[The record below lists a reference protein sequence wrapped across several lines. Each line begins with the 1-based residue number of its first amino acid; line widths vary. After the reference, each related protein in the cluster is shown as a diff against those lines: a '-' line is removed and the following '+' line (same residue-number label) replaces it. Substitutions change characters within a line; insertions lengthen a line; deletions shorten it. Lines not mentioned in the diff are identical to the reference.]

1 VGRYDRDADPVEF
14 GRVVALT
21 DGVFA
26 IALTLLVL
34 DLALPA
40 QSANAPLA
48 EALADTAPRFFA
60 FVISVAVVGTF
71 FLSHHE
77 LLSMLQKVDGGLLGL
92 TIPYLGLIAL
102 IPFVQGVLS
111 DRPEEHLAFALYGL
125 LLGCASTVG
134 AYMLWHAH
142 RRGLLREPLVGRNA
156 WFEAARSGLPI
167 VLFLSSAGLALLIGE
182 WAVLFWVAIWPL
194 DGILGRLQRR
204 GA

>member
-1 VGRYDRDADPVEF
+1 MEF
-14 GRVVALT
+14 GRLVALT

-40 QSANAPLA
+40 QAATVPLA

-77 LLSMLQKVDGGLLGL
+77 LVAMLQRIDGGLLGL

-102 IPFVQGVLS
+102 VPFAQSVLS
-111 DRPEEHLAFALYGL
+111 DRAEEPLAFAVYGA
-125 LLGCASTVG
+125 LLGCASIMG
-134 AYMLWHAH
+134 ALMLWHAH
-142 RRGLLREPLVGRNA
+142 RRGLLREALVGRNA
-156 WFEAARSGLPI
+156 WFEVARGGLPI
-167 VLFLSSAGLALLIGE
+167 VLFLTSAGLALLIGE
-182 WAVLFWVAIWPL
+182 WAVLFWVAIWPI
-194 DGILGRLQRR
+194 DSILARLQQRR
-204 GA
+204 P

>member
-1 VGRYDRDADPVEF
+1 VTRYDRDADPVEF
-14 GRVVALT
+14 GRLVALT

-34 DLALPA
+34 DLAIPA
-40 QSANAPLA
+40 QAADVPLA

-77 LLSMLQKVDGGLLGL
+77 LLAMLQKVDGGLLGL

-102 IPFVQGVLS
+102 IPFAQSVLS
-111 DRPEEHLAFALYGL
+111 DRAEEPLAFVLYGT
-125 LLGCASTVG
+125 LLGATSIVG
-134 AYMLWHAH
+134 GLLLWHAH
-142 RRGLLREPLVGRNA
+142 RRRLLREPLVGRNA
-156 WFEAARSGLPI
+156 WYEVARTALPI

-194 DGILGRLQRR
+194 DAVLARLQRR
-204 GA
+204 AA

>member
-1 VGRYDRDADPVEF
+1 MGRYDRDADPVEF
-14 GRVVALT
+14 GRLVALT

-40 QSANAPLA
+40 QAADVPLA
-48 EALADTAPRFFA
+48 DALADLAPHFSA

-77 LLSMLQKVDGGLLGL
+77 LLSMRQKTDGGLLGL
-92 TIPYLGLIAL
+92 TIPYLGFIVL
-102 IPFVQGVLS
+102 IPFAQSVLG
-111 DRPEEHLAFALYGL
+111 DRPEEPLAFAMYGIV
-125 LLGCASTVG
+125 LGCASAIG

-156 WFEAARSGLPI
+156 WFEVARSGLPI
-167 VLFLSSAGLALLIGE
+167 VVFLSSAGLAFLVGE
-182 WAVLFWVAIWPL
+182 WTVLVWVSIWPL
-194 DGILGRLQRR
+194 DSILARLQRR

>member
-14 GRVVALT
+14 GRLVALT

-34 DLALPA
+34 DLAIPA
-40 QSANAPLA
+40 QAADAPLA

-102 IPFVQGVLS
+102 IPFVQSVLS
-111 DRPEEHLAFALYGL
+111 DRPEEPLAFALYGI
-125 LLGCASTVG
+125 LLGCASIMG
-134 AYMLWHAH
+134 ALMLWHAH
-142 RRGLLREPLVGRNA
+142 RRGLLRQPLVGRNA
-156 WFEAARSGLPI
+156 WFEVARSGLPI

-194 DGILGRLQRR
+194 DGILAYLQRR
-204 GA
+204 EA

>member
-1 VGRYDRDADPVEF
+1 MGRYDRDADPVEF
-14 GRVVALT
+14 GRLVALT

-34 DLALPA
+34 DLAIPA
-40 QSANAPLA
+40 QAADAPLA

-102 IPFVQGVLS
+102 
-111 DRPEEHLAFALYGL
+111 
-125 LLGCASTVG
+125 
-134 AYMLWHAH
+134 
-142 RRGLLREPLVGRNA
+142 
-156 WFEAARSGLPI
+156 
-167 VLFLSSAGLALLIGE
+167 
-182 WAVLFWVAIWPL
+182 
-194 DGILGRLQRR
+194 
-204 GA
+204 

>member
-1 VGRYDRDADPVEF
+1 MEF
-14 GRVVALT
+14 GRLVALT

-40 QSANAPLA
+40 QAATVPLA

-77 LLSMLQKVDGGLLGL
+77 LVAMLQRIDGGLLGL

-102 IPFVQGVLS
+102 VPFAQSVLS
-111 DRPEEHLAFALYGL
+111 DRAEEPLAFAVYGA
-125 LLGCASTVG
+125 LLGCASIMG
-134 AYMLWHAH
+134 ALMLWHAH
-142 RRGLLREPLVGRNA
+142 RRGLLREALVGRTA
-156 WFEAARSGLPI
+156 WFEVARGGLPI

-182 WAVLFWVAIWPL
+182 WAVLFWVAIWPI
-194 DGILGRLQRR
+194 DSILARLQRR
-204 GA
+204 EA